1 MAGNSIKLDGNSTVP
16 VKLIVKDG
24 SSNPVT
30 STTPVDTKVRDLLVA
45 AFEAIPS
52 QSGATATVA
61 AIVTA
66 LKTIV

>member
-24 SSNPVT
+24 SNNPVT

-52 QSGATATVA
+52 QSDGTATVA

>member
-16 VKLIVKDG
+16 VKLIVKNG
-24 SSNPVT
+24 SNNPVT
-30 STTPVDTKVRDLLVA
+30 STPPVDTKVRDLLVA

-52 QSGATATVA
+52 QASGTATVA

>member
-24 SSNPVT
+24 SNNPVT
-30 STTPVDTKVRDLLVA
+30 STPPVDTKVRDLLVA

-52 QSGATATVA
+52 QAGGTATVA

>member
-16 VKLIVKDG
+16 VKLIVEDG

-30 STTPVDTKVRDLLVA
+30 STPPVDTKVRDLLVA

-52 QSGATATVA
+52 QSDATATVA